1 MSIAS
6 WLLQR
11 AYSLPKRLCRARRTA
26 GIQVPMR
33 DGVVLDTVHYAPD
46 MAGAHATILM
56 RVPYGLRG
64 FGTVAECYAERG
76 FHVVLQ
82 ACRGTGKS
90 GGEFDP
96 LINERAD
103 GLDTLT
109 WIKAQPWFDGRLG
122 TSGPSYLGYAQWAI
136 CDALPRHSA
145 MSVKVTSAEFRSVV
159 FPGGAFHLGLWLS
172 WLQVIEGLRD
182 SPMLMFQ
189 RMVTGSV
196 ERRTLRASMRLPLR
210 QADKRATGH
219 SVPFW
224 QRWLTDVVGNDA
236 FWEAIDHTHRLGS
249 RTPPNHFVSGWYDFM
264 IDQLLRD
271 YTTLVDAGQTPYLT
285 IGPWTH
291 VANELQA
298 ESVRQ
303 TLTWMRA
310 QLLDDRSEL
319 RSKPVRIH
327 VSGLNEWHEFEAFPP
342 GQPDTQIWHIH
353 PEKVLSQRPVRAS
366 EPDRYSY
373 DPRQPTPA
381 VGGAM
386 FAFKGAGAVD
396 NAALEQRSDVLTY
409 TSEPLFAPV
418 TIIGNVRV
426 TLYARSSLPNA
437 DYFVRLCDVDENGV
451 STNICDG
458 LIRITS
464 AAPAVLDDIWKLNF
478 KLHAT
483 AHCFRRDHRLRLLVA
498 SGAHPRFARNTG
510 TDEPIGEATRL
521 LPADM
526 EIFHD
531 PQHPTAIHLPVF
543 ELPK

>member
-6 WLLQR
+6 RLLAR
-11 AYSLPKRLCRARRTA
+11 AYKLPRRQSRARHFA
-26 GIQVPMR
+26 GIMVPMR
-33 DGVVLDTVHYAPD
+33 DGITLETSHYAPSVEGD
-46 MAGAHATILM
+46 HPTILM
-56 RVPYGLRG
+56 RVPYGFRG

-90 GGEFDP
+90 GGQFDP
-96 LINERAD
+96 LVRERED
-103 GLDTLT
+103 GLDTLS
-109 WIKAQPWFDGRLG
+109 WIKGQPWFDGRLG

-136 CDALPRHSA
+136 CDALPKHSA

-172 WLQVIEGLRD
+172 WLQTIEGLRD

-189 RMVTGSV
+189 RMATGTV
-196 ERRTLRASMRLPLR
+196 EHRTLKASMKLPLLD
-210 QADKRATGH
+210 ADKRATGH
-219 SVPFW
+219 VVPFW
-224 QRWLTDVVGNDA
+224 RRWLSESVDNDS
-236 FWEAIDHTHRLGS
+236 FWEPIDHTHRLGA

-271 YTTLVDAGQTPYLT
+271 YASLVDAGQTPYLT

-291 VANELQA
+291 VANDLQA

-303 TLTWMRA
+303 TLVWMDA
-310 QLLDDRSEL
+310 KL
-319 RSKPVRIH
+319 RGDTAALRDKPVRIH
-327 VSGLNEWHEFEAFPP
+327 VSGADQWYEFEQFPP
-342 GQPDTQIWHIH
+342 GLPDTQIWHIH
-353 PEKVLSQRPVRAS
+353 PEGVLSQRPVRLS
-366 EPDRYSY
+366 DPDRYTY
-373 DPRQPTPA
+373 DPRDPTPA
-381 VGGAM
+381 IGGAM
-386 FAFKGAGAVD
+386 FAFKGAGKVD
-396 NAALEQRSDVLTY
+396 NAPLEARKDLLVY
-409 TSEPLFAPV
+409 TSEPLVAPI
-418 TIIGNVRV
+418 TILGNVRV
-426 TLYARSSLPNA
+426 TLYARATLPNA
-437 DYFVRLCDVDENGV
+437 DYFVRLCDVDEKGL

-458 LIRITS
+458 LVRITS
-464 AAPAVLDDIWKLNF
+464 AAPAVIDDIWKLNF

-483 AHCFRRDHRLRLLVA
+483 AHVFGREHRLRLIVA

-531 PQHPTAIHLPVF
+531 PQHPTAIHLPVY
-543 ELPK
+543 EI